1 MLATASVGGAAI
13 RAPGAQICFDRVAMA
28 RHAIVVG
35 AGPAGALLSYLL
47 ARRGLAVTLLE
58 RQTDFAREFRGE
70 ALMPSGL
77 DALAQA
83 GLGAQLAKIPTL
95 TPERV
100 EIFSGERKLLTIPLG
115 GLDPAPRI
123 VPQTPML
130 EMIVA
135 EAGRFRGFTMV
146 RGATARDLLMQNGR
160 ATGVSADT
168 PAGHREFRGDLVIAA
183 DGRTSII
190 RKRTNLHEDR
200 ILSGFDVV
208 WFRVPG
214 TFLDGRAARFYA
226 SHGHLFLMYPSPE
239 GHLQFGWTI
248 VKGTFADF
256 RKMGAQGWYAEIA
269 PYISPDLRDFLGAHR
284 EAMEHPVLLDVVCD
298 RLIRW
303 TVPGVLLIG
312 DASHPMSPVGGQGI
326 NLALRDAI
334 IAANHLVPALAR
346 ADASPADIDVA
357 ARHVQA
363 ERWQEVVQIQNMQQ
377 LAPAVVLSRGLLGKV
392 LLSPAFVRLLTRFL
406 GPLLISRFDPFLH
419 GAVQVKLRV

>member
-1 MLATASVGGAAI
+1 M
-13 RAPGAQICFDRVAMA
+13 CFDRVAMA

-35 AGPAGALLSYLL
+35 AGPAGALLSFLL
-47 ARRGLAVTLLE
+47 ARHGLAVTLLE

-83 GLGAQLAKIPTL
+83 GLGEQLAAIPTL
-95 TPERV
+95 TPDRV
-100 EIFSGERKLLTIPLG
+100 EMFSGERELAVIPLA

-123 VPQTPML
+123 VPQAPML
-130 EMIVA
+130 EMIVK
-135 EAGRFRGFTMV
+135 EASGFRGFTIV
-146 RGATARDLLMQNGR
+146 RGATVRDLLMQNGR
-160 ATGVSADT
+160 AVGVAADT
-168 PAGHREFRGDLVIAA
+168 AEGHREFRGDLVVAA

-190 RKRTNLHEDR
+190 RKQTNLHEDR

-214 TFLDGRAARFYA
+214 TFLDGHTARFYA
-226 SHGHLFLMYPSPE
+226 GQGHIFLMYPSPE

-248 VKGTFADF
+248 VKGTF
-256 RKMGAQGWYAEIA
+256 REWRRMGALGWYSEIA

-284 EAMEHPVLLDVVCD
+284 DAMEHPVLLDVVCD

-303 TVPGVLLIG
+303 TAPGVLLIG

-334 IAANHLVPALAR
+334 VAANHLAPALTR
-346 ADASPADIDVA
+346 REASAADIDVA

-363 ERWQEVVQIQNMQQ
+363 ERWQEIVQIQNMQQ
-377 LAPAVVLSRGLLGKV
+377 LAPALVLSRGLLGRV
-392 LLSPAFVRLLTRFL
+392 LLSPWFVRMMTRFFA
-406 GPLLISRFDPFLH
+406 PLLISRFDPFLH
-419 GAVQVKLRV
+419 GTARVTLRI

>member
-1 MLATASVGGAAI
+1 M
-13 RAPGAQICFDRVAMA
+13 CFDRVAMA

-47 ARRGLAVTLLE
+47 ARRGLNVTLLE
-58 RQTDFAREFRGE
+58 RQTDFAREFHGE

-83 GLGAQLAKIPTL
+83 GLGEQLAAIPTL
-95 TPERV
+95 TPDRV
-100 EIFSGERKLLTIPLG
+100 EIFSGERKLFTIPLG
-115 GLDPAPRI
+115 SLDPAPRI
-123 VPQTPML
+123 VPQAAML

-135 EAGRFRGFTMV
+135 QASRFPSFTMV
-146 RGATARDLLMQNGR
+146 RGATVRDLLNNDGR
-160 ATGVSADT
+160 ASGVSADT
-168 PAGHREFRGDLVIAA
+168 PEGYREFHGDLVIAA
-183 DGRTSII
+183 DGRTSLI

-200 ILSGFDVV
+200 IMSGFDVV

-214 TFLDGRAARFYA
+214 TFLDGRTARFYA
-226 SHGHLFLMYPSPE
+226 GSGHIFLMYPSPE

-256 RKMGAQGWYAEIA
+256 RKMGAQGWYSEIA
-269 PYISPDLRDFLGAHR
+269 RYISPDLRDFLGAHR
-284 EAMEHPVLLDVVCD
+284 DAMEHPVLLDVVCD

-303 TVPGVLLIG
+303 TMPGVLLIG

-334 IAANHLVPALAR
+334 VAANHLAPMLTR
-346 ADASPADIDVA
+346 ADASAVDIDIA

-363 ERWQEVVQIQNMQQ
+363 ERWPEVVQIQNMQQ
-377 LAPAVVLSRGLLGKV
+377 LAPAIVLSGGLLGRL
-392 LLSPAFVRLLTRFL
+392 LLSPAFVGFVTRFFA
-406 GPLLISRFDPFLH
+406 PLLISRVDPFLH
-419 GAVQVKLRV
+419 GAVQVELRV